1 MVQKKLTEV
10 SSQKVTHKAEELAKH
25 QREISVSEFFT
36 RNRHLLGFDNPR
48 KALLMVVKE
57 AVDNSFD
64 AWQEMQVL
72 PQILV
77 EIKAVDGKE
86 DQLTVAIEDNGP
98 GIVREQVPRIF
109 GKLLYG
115 SKFGRL
121 KQSLTSDQ
129 PIVIKENGNICILP
143 IGEFVD
149 KFLNSEGIEDISHL
163 NIEAPC
169 FDFKSMKYSFN
180 NVSHV
185 IKHQQRNEI
194 YEINLETGRKLKVTG
209 CHSVF
214 SLNKNIEVKEVEAR
228 ELKENDFLIIP
239 KKLPEPGIVN
249 QIKLTDYIN
258 ADEIKTN
265 WWYVYGFSKNEI
277 ERLFGNTLII
287 HKKTDKSR
295 KYFQFKIND
304 LIIDVLDDSYKQY
317 VSKGFLPLKLA
328 LALNLKFTE
337 FNWIQTYNRGK
348 KTKVP
353 IVWPISPLFM
363 RFLGFYVAEG
373 HCENRKVAF
382 TFNKDETNFVKEII
396 DFGVLHGMNYNVEHR
411 VESNSTRLTLFG
423 GVLAYLIEKWCGTGA
438 HNKKVPGFIFSSGY
452 ENRQHFLDALCQGDG
467 HKFKERNCLSHSTVS
482 KNLANQV
489 LYLWLFQ
496 GVLAKQHLKYIEFG
510 ITGKPCLSYV
520 TNVYGDD
527 INKSNVFK
535 TEFKTKTSLSKRAP
549 SYLLSE
555 FNFDS
560 KIISKKQIFSEL
572 LGIKDPNNN
581 FGKFINS
588 FDLLEQKAVSRHES
602 GLHGLSLNSLEKK
615 GYIKFEDGLVY
626 LTDQYYKLKNKIEK
640 IEQFLGSDLALLRI
654 KHIEKLDLENEWVY
668 DLSVPKFENF
678 VGGYGGIAVHNSLGQ
693 QGIGISA
700 AVMYAQL
707 TTGKSAKITTII
719 GKGKPAHYLE
729 LHLDTQKNEPEIVKD
744 EIVKWN
750 KEHGTRI
757 ELQIEGKYLK
767 GKQSVDED
775 LKLIS
780 ISHPHS
786 EIIYTN
792 PLGEKVVFAR
802 CTKQLPVEPKEIK
815 PHPYGVE
822 LGILLKM
829 MKATSGRNLNS
840 FLTNDFSRVSS
851 SIAVEISK
859 LAGFSGDE
867 KPSELSLQDAEKL
880 FQAIPKV
887 KIMAPPTNCLSPIG
901 EEQLIEGLKKEVQAE
916 FYAAVTRKPSVY
928 RGFPFFVECAVAYG
942 GDLPG
947 DELISVYRYANK
959 VPLLYQQ
966 SACSIYKSVAETMW
980 RNYGLSQSKGA
991 LPVAPLVLVVHVASV
1006 WVPFP
1011 SEGKEVVV
1019 LYPEI
1024 IKKVKLAYKIQVEN

>member
-64 AWQEMQVL
+64 ACQEMQVL
-72 PQILV
+72 PQIIV
-77 EIKAVDGKE
+77 EIKSVDGKE
-86 DQLTVAIEDNGP
+86 DQLIVAIEDNGP

-121 KQSLTSDQ
+121 KQ
-129 PIVIKENGNICILP
+129 
-143 IGEFVD
+143 
-149 KFLNSEGIEDISHL
+149 
-163 NIEAPC
+163 
-169 FDFKSMKYSFN
+169 
-180 NVSHV
+180 
-185 IKHQQRNEI
+185 
-194 YEINLETGRKLKVTG
+194 
-209 CHSVF
+209 
-214 SLNKNIEVKEVEAR
+214 
-228 ELKENDFLIIP
+228 
-239 KKLPEPGIVN
+239 
-249 QIKLTDYIN
+249 
-258 ADEIKTN
+258 
-265 WWYVYGFSKNEI
+265 
-277 ERLFGNTLII
+277 
-287 HKKTDKSR
+287 
-295 KYFQFKIND
+295 
-304 LIIDVLDDSYKQY
+304 
-317 VSKGFLPLKLA
+317 
-328 LALNLKFTE
+328 
-337 FNWIQTYNRGK
+337 
-348 KTKVP
+348 
-353 IVWPISPLFM
+353 
-363 RFLGFYVAEG
+363 
-373 HCENRKVAF
+373 
-382 TFNKDETNFVKEII
+382 
-396 DFGVLHGMNYNVEHR
+396 GM
-411 VESNSTRLTLFG
+411 
-423 GVLAYLIEKWCGTGA
+423 GA
-438 HNKKVPGFIFSSGY
+438 
-452 ENRQHFLDALCQGDG
+452 
-467 HKFKERNCLSHSTVS
+467 
-482 KNLANQV
+482 
-489 LYLWLFQ
+489 
-496 GVLAKQHLKYIEFG
+496 
-510 ITGKPCLSYV
+510 
-520 TNVYGDD
+520 
-527 INKSNVFK
+527 
-535 TEFKTKTSLSKRAP
+535 
-549 SYLLSE
+549 
-555 FNFDS
+555 
-560 KIISKKQIFSEL
+560 
-572 LGIKDPNNN
+572 
-581 FGKFINS
+581 
-588 FDLLEQKAVSRHES
+588 
-602 GLHGLSLNSLEKK
+602 
-615 GYIKFEDGLVY
+615 
-626 LTDQYYKLKNKIEK
+626 
-640 IEQFLGSDLALLRI
+640 
-654 KHIEKLDLENEWVY
+654 
-668 DLSVPKFENF
+668 
-678 VGGYGGIAVHNSLGQ
+678 

-707 TTGKSAKITTII
+707 TTGKPAKITTII

-729 LHLDTQKNEPEIVKD
+729 LHLDTQRNEPEIVKD

-767 GKQSVDED
+767 GKQSVDEY

-780 ISHPHS
+780 ISNPHS

-802 CTKQLPVEPKEIK
+802 GTKQLPVEPKEIK

-829 MKATSGRNLNS
+829 MKATSARNLNS

-851 SIAVEISK
+851 SIAAEISK

-1006 WVPFP
+1006 WVPFT
-1011 SEGKEVVV
+1011 SESKEAVAH
-1019 LYPEI
+1019 YPEI
-1024 IKKVKLAYKIQVEN
+1024 IKEVKLALQDTGRKLNNYIRKTVKAREAAERFNLFEKYIPELASSLAILSGEKKEKINDNLLKILKKQTPVLLENLNA